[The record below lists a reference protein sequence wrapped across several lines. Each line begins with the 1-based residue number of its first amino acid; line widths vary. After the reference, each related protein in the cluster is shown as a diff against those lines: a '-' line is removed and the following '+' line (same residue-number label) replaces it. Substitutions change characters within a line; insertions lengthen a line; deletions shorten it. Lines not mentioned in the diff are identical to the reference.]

1 MRHRLLVLM
10 GVGVACD
17 PVVVEL
23 TQRDFDR
30 IPGENLRV
38 RRAEF
43 IALWILA
50 ERLDPRDRYA
60 IGVRK
65 TCRWIACARV
75 PNPLEGGTE
84 LAPAPI
90 SGSSGPLAHEEAIQA
105 EAQKADHFLALEA
118 RGLNGPPGY
127 VEAIASTLEWV
138 WRGSGRPP
146 LDIHAADTG

>member
-1 MRHRLLVLM
+1 VSVCRVTLLVM
-10 GVGVACD
+10 
-17 PVVVEL
+17 EL
-23 TQRDFDR
+23 TQRDFDQ

-38 RRAEF
+38 SRAEF
-43 IALWILA
+43 IAVWTLA
-50 ERLDPRDRYA
+50 ERLDPRDWYA

-90 SGSSGPLAHEEAIQA
+90 SSAGAMAHEEAIQA
-105 EAQKADHFLALEA
+105 EAQKADHLLALEA
-118 RGLNGPPGY
+118 QGLNGPPGY

-138 WRGSGRPP
+138 WRGSGCPP
-146 LDIHAADTG
+146 LDIHAADAG